1 MGGERV
7 EDGKT
12 TAWECVL
19 FPPIAIGGYMAD
31 TLNVHSSPKTGG
43 KRAAKAGARNLFA
56 EPRRPI
62 TDTRTAM

>member
-1 MGGERV
+1 
-7 EDGKT
+7 
-12 TAWECVL
+12 
-19 FPPIAIGGYMAD
+19 MAD